1 MEQIATKKTKVTF
14 SISIED
20 LKKLDEKAAERGI
33 SRADFLRD
41 AVAVYLG
48 VIKENDVPTKPQK
61 APFEEIQERLK

>member
-33 SRADFLRD
+33 SRADYLRD
-41 AVAVYLG
+41 AVAVSLNP
-48 VIKENDVPTKPQK
+48 IKENDVPKKPEK
-61 APFEEIQERLK
+61 APFEEIQERWR

>member
-33 SRADFLRD
+33 SRAEF
-41 AVAVYLG
+41 
-48 VIKENDVPTKPQK
+48 
-61 APFEEIQERLK
+61 